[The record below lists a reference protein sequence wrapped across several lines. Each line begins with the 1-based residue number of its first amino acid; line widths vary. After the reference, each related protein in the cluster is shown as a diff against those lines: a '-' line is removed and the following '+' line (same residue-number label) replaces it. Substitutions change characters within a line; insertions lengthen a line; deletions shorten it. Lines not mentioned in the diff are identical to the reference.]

1 MTVLAR
7 DTAGIAWLA
16 ATNTDSPMTRAMV
29 MPGAPAVPVHDSAVG
44 TYTPA
49 GVASPVTDAKAVFM
63 PDTVDKN
70 GSGVTRV
77 SFTGAVNAG
86 RDLVARYQV
95 TCKPTLPGVGSPM
108 VAVVDRG
115 PVTMILKDGTYACSV
130 ATMVPG
136 DQGAMV
142 EGASVPAGT
151 VTVGDPAKFTVPDMP
166 AAAANVKIVDGKALF
181 AWKKATTGAAV
192 SKWRALCVPQQ
203 VTGSR
208 SISGANNVTVNLPTP
223 TASGAWL
230 TASVPVPSSMTIGS
244 TWSCGIAA
252 GNTAGY
258 SSYRQ
263 GAWLQMPVGPSVQDI
278 TVQRSN
284 ILWYRVTGALDSV
297 TWTVPS
303 GPVAP
308 GWRLAGYKTFV
319 RAAGSAARA
328 SLQPS
333 PGHVKAHL
341 IPFERKGH
349 LYKWRFGSRPAST
362 GSLPTRYATLS
373 TTHFA

>member
-7 DTAGIAWLA
+7 DTAEIAWLA

-44 TYTPA
+44 TYTPT

-136 DQGAMV
+136 DQG
-142 EGASVPAGT
+142 
-151 VTVGDPAKFTVPDMP
+151 GD
-166 AAAANVKIVDGKALF
+166 G
-181 AWKKATTGAAV
+181 GRCE
-192 SKWRALCVPQQ
+192 RA
-203 VTGSR
+203 R
-208 SISGANNVTVNLPTP
+208 RDRHR
-223 TASGAWL
+223 W
-230 TASVPVPSSMTIGS
+230 
-244 TWSCGIAA
+244 
-252 GNTAGY
+252 
-258 SSYRQ
+258 
-263 GAWLQMPVGPSVQDI
+263 
-278 TVQRSN
+278 
-284 ILWYRVTGALDSV
+284 
-297 TWTVPS
+297 
-303 GPVAP
+303 
-308 GWRLAGYKTFV
+308 
-319 RAAGSAARA
+319 
-328 SLQPS
+328 
-333 PGHVKAHL
+333 
-341 IPFERKGH
+341 
-349 LYKWRFGSRPAST
+349 
-362 GSLPTRYATLS
+362 
-373 TTHFA
+373 